1 MKRFGWA
8 EWVFIALSSIAFLGT
23 LGLTIERL
31 VSFYSDYTAPNS
43 SANSSANSTCQNFTC
58 DDWLCR
64 SDVTYAIVLIVNL
77 GKWLQ

>member
-31 VSFYSDYTAPNS
+31 VSFYTNYTAPNS
-43 SANSSANSTCQNFTC
+43 SDNSSCQNFTC

-64 SDVTYAIVLIVNL
+64 SDVTFAIVLIVNL
-77 GKWLQ
+77 SEWP